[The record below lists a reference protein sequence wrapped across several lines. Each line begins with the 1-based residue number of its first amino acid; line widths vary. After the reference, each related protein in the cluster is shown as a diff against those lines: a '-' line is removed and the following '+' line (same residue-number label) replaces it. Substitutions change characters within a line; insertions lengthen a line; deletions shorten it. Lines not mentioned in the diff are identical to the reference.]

1 MDNSEAARRNGRSL
15 TKKADVPAVP
25 AANKK
30 GKSGKQQLDAN
41 TTLPK
46 AAKLAAI
53 VLFERKPLSFCL
65 SSVAGSIGSLA
76 LAIGAYR
83 CITVAFAES
92 LFFRQ
97 SYDQAAN
104 LVRAV
109 SIVASFAKA
118 ATKGA
123 QSPFQQLQSPN
134 LFAQFTQYAQNPR
147 SISGHG
153 LRPTRSIHDTL
164 RWLSCCVLLRRPGLT
179 VTLRAV

>member
-1 MDNSEAARRNGRSL
+1 MFLLS
-15 TKKADVPAVP
+15 P

-30 GKSGKQQLDAN
+30 RKSGKQQLDAN

-46 AAKLAAI
+46 AAKVVAI

-123 QSPFQQLQSPN
+123 QSPFQQLQSRICS
-134 LFAQFTQYAQNPR
+134 R
-147 SISGHG
+147 SSPSMPKTHVPSRVMGYGRHA
-153 LRPTRSIHDTL
+153 PSMTL
-164 RWLSCCVLLRRPGLT
+164 SAGFPVAFCYGGPGSP
-179 VTLRAV
+179 